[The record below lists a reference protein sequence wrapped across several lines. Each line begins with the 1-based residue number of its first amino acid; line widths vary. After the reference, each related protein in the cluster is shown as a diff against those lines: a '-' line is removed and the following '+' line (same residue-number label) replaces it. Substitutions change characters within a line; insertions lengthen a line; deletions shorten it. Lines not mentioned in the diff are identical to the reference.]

1 MDIVFATKDRKKI
14 LKLPI
19 VPPEL
24 EWDNPQKNETM
35 ETIQGGEILIPGLR
49 GLTTLTIDSFFPM
62 KKYPFR
68 KSDVQGKE
76 AIEFFMKSK
85 SARQP
90 LRIVVS
96 TKKGL
101 ELLNKLMIIEN
112 FTYGLDR
119 VGDIKYKLDL
129 KEFVE
134 VVNK

>member
-1 MDIVFATKDRKKI
+1 LDIVFATKDRKRV

-24 EWDNPQKNETM
+24 QWDNPQKHETM
-35 ETIQGGEILIPGLR
+35 DTIQGGEVLIPGLK
-49 GLTTLTIDSFFPM
+49 GLTTLSIDSFFPM

-76 AIEFFMKSK
+76 AIEFFMKNKEARRPLRMVITSK
-85 SARQP
+85 S
-90 LRIVVS
+90 
-96 TKKGL
+96 GL
-101 ELLNKLMIIEN
+101 ELLNKLIMIEN

-119 VGDIKYKLDL
+119 VGDIKYSLAL

-134 VVNK
+134 VVVT